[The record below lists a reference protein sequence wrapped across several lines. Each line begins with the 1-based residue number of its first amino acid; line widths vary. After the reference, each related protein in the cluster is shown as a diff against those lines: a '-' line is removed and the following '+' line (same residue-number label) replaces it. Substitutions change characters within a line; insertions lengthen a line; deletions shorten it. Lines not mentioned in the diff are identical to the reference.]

1 MAASDLP
8 SPEELNAR
16 YGNLTSQEV
25 VTALC
30 RDAFRGRV
38 ALLTAFGAESAIL
51 LDLVSR
57 ADPATPV
64 IFLDTGK
71 HFAETLVYRDL
82 AVRRFRL
89 TDLRQIRPDPE
100 MLAAIDPDGTLWQ
113 ASPNACCGLRK
124 VVPLRQAL
132 RPFDLVITG
141 RKRLHGVGREHV
153 ELFERFDGRLR
164 VNPLAHWSQAEL
176 DLAMENAGLPRH
188 PLLDRGF
195 RSIGCRHCTR
205 PTAAEEGVRSGRW
218 AGSEKSECGI
228 HLPLASRL
236 AEGNSDG
243 R

>member
-1 MAASDLP
+1 MATSDPP

-16 YGNLTSQEV
+16 YGDLSSQEV

-30 RDAFRGRV
+30 RDLFKGKV

-71 HFAETLVYRDL
+71 HFAETLAYRDL
-82 AVRRFRL
+82 AIRRFRL

-100 MLAAIDPDGTLWQ
+100 MLAAIDPDGTLWK

-132 RPFDLVITG
+132 RPFELVITG
-141 RKRLHGVGREHV
+141 RKRLHGGGRETV

-164 VNPLAHWSQAEL
+164 VNPLARWSQADL
-176 DLAMENAGLPRH
+176 DHAMENAGLPRH
-188 PLLDRGF
+188 PLVEQGF

-205 PTAAEEGVRSGRW
+205 PISADEGARSGRW

-228 HLPLASRL
+228 HLPLAL
-236 AEGNSDG
+236 PQAEGSSDG